1 MISTR
6 VLKVLKITAAAAT
19 AQLMLMASASAQSF
33 LRDAEI
39 EQFLSD
45 YSMPI
50 FEAAGLP
57 AEQIQIHI
65 IGSPD
70 LNAAAGNLH
79 MFVFTGLITEA
90 DVPNQIEGVIAHEAG
105 HIAGGHS
112 QRTQEAMESATRPMM
127 MSLVLGT
134 VAILAGAPDAG
145 MGLIGL
151 GQQVGT
157 SNFLRYSRGQ
167 ESSADQAGLAYLE
180 ATGKSGQGLIDFF
193 RKLRNQQL
201 ISSYYE
207 RGQYYSTHPM
217 ANDRMSILERKVKE
231 SPYYEVKDTEEE
243 IQRLRMIQA
252 KINGFM
258 LDPQAT
264 MRQYPLADQTKPAR
278 YARAVAYY
286 RDAQLDKALTEIDRL
301 LEEEPENPFFYELKG
316 QMLFEHGKIT
326 ESIEPHRVSTELAP
340 QYALLKINH
349 ARALVA
355 TENTELSAQAID
367 ILKLALNMEKDNYF
381 GWTELARAYS
391 SQGDDT
397 MASLATAEA
406 YFHVG
411 APHLA
416 HRFATRAL
424 DKLPEQTV
432 EWRQASDIVN
442 ATRDDALR
450 YQRNNPQGNRP
461 GRFSVSGDTSLPA
474 YRR

>member
-1 MISTR
+1 MISAR
-6 VLKVLKITAAAAT
+6 VLKLLKITAAAGM
-19 AQLMLMASASAQSF
+19 AQLMLMASASAQST

-45 YSMPI
+45 YSLPI

-112 QRTQEAMESATRPMM
+112 QRTQEAIESATRPMM

-167 ESSADQAGLAYLE
+167 ESSADQAGLSYLE
-180 ATGKSGQGLIDFF
+180 ATGNSGQGLIDFF

-201 ISSYYE
+201 ISSYYD
-207 RGQYYSTHPM
+207 RAQYYSTHPM

-231 SPYYEVKDTEEE
+231 SPYYGVEDTEEE

-264 MRQYPLADQTKPAR
+264 MRKYPLADQSEPAR

-286 RDAQLDKALTEIDRL
+286 RDAQLDKALSEIDRL

-316 QMLFEHGKIT
+316 QMLFEHGKIS
-326 ESIEPHRVSTELAP
+326 ESIEPHRKSTELAP

-355 TENTELSAQAID
+355 TENRDLNAQAID

-391 SQGDDT
+391 NQGDDT

-450 YQRNNPQGNRP
+450 YQRNNPQGRP
-461 GRFSVSGDTSLPA
+461 GRFSISGDTASLPA

>member
-1 MISTR
+1 MRSAKL
-6 VLKVLKITAAAAT
+6 LKLLKITAVAGM
-19 AQLMLMASASAQSF
+19 AQILVMASASAQSF

-45 YSMPI
+45 YSLPL

-57 AEQIQIHI
+57 AEQIEIHI
-65 IGSPD
+65 IGSPE

-167 ESSADQAGLAYLE
+167 ESAADQAGLAYLE
-180 ATGKSGQGLIDFF
+180 ATGTSGKGLIDFF

-217 ANDRMSILERKVKE
+217 ANDRMTILERRVKE
-231 SPYYEVKDTEEE
+231 SPYYEVEDTEEE
-243 IQRLRMIQA
+243 IHRLRMIQA

-264 MRQYPLADQTKPAR
+264 MRKYPLVDQSKPAR

-301 LEEEPENPFFYELKG
+301 LAEEPENPFFHELKG
-316 QMLFEHGKIT
+316 QMLFEHGKIA
-326 ESIEPHRVSTELAP
+326 EAIEPHRRSTELAP

-355 TENTELSAQAID
+355 TENRDLNAKAID
-367 ILKLALNMEKDNYF
+367 ILKIALNMEKDNYF

-391 SQGDDT
+391 NQGDDT

-461 GRFSVSGDTSLPA
+461 GHFSISGDVTPDS